1 MEKVASICSADSR
14 SQPDSRHCLMM
25 NHQLVP
31 MSQLNAGQI
40 RELARLHYKVMHSL
54 LSDLGLPFVERY
66 YQIACAE
73 SSVVGVCALTE
84 NRSLLGWAIGSS
96 KPDQLNGRLREAW
109 LWFASQMLRVLVT
122 RPRLIRQ
129 LFISA
134 RSASMKM
141 KQGAIELTYIGVD
154 SSVRKQGL
162 GRELLNAFLQ
172 AARDRG
178 FQSVVLSVEAENKDA
193 IALYTRVGFKI
204 IHSFIEG
211 RFKRHRMELN
221 FQ

>member
-1 MEKVASICSADSR
+1 MSA
-14 SQPDSRHCLMM
+14 QGGHIGPPLQKM
-25 NHQLVP
+25 NYKIVP
-31 MSQLNAGQI
+31 LSHLNNDHI
-40 RELARLHYKVMHSL
+40 KELARLHRRLIHSL
-54 LSDLGLPFVERY
+54 LTDLGLPFVERY
-66 YQIACAE
+66 YQIARAD
-73 SSVVGVCALTE
+73 SSVIGVCVLSADG
-84 NRSLLGWAIGSS
+84 NPLGWAIGSS
-96 KPDQLNGRLREAW
+96 KPDQLNVRLREAW

-172 AARDRG
+172 AARDG
-178 FQSVVLSVEAENKDA
+178 GYQSVVLSVEAENKDA